1 MTLIESFDRSPLQ
14 NIAGCLALE
23 PDLLILVGPEAE
35 IEKSAARYRV
45 LLQEKG
51 MKTRVITEPLEA
63 KTMADAVVVF
73 ETLVKKHS
81 PCIFDL
87 FGGSELLLSAAG
99 VVYQT
104 MKDAYAVA
112 LQQIDLQSGMPLD
125 ADGDGV
131 VCKGKAPL
139 LSVKESIELN
149 GGLILSEKSAVAEGY
164 SVTELD
170 PLWSMMKKD
179 PNRWNKSVGILN
191 KFEKRANNGRT
202 GEEFTLQLGGAAFDH
217 EDRNR
222 FEDLLEK
229 LYLRGVLSY
238 LNVQGDRVRYRYKN
252 PLLHQCLK
260 SAGNLLEYKT
270 LLQARDY
277 APAGT
282 PFFNDSMLG
291 VMMDWDGVIH
301 WNRTEADTKNEI
313 DVIAMRGVVPLFI
326 SCKNGQVDE
335 EELYKLN
342 TVAATLG
349 GEFAKK
355 MLIATDYQE
364 EHTASGRAFI
374 QRAKDMN
381 ILLEPHA
388 AQLDA
393 VGWQKLFAQAFDKIS

>member
-23 PDLLILVGPEAE
+23 PELLILVGAEAE
-35 IEKSAARYRV
+35 IEKSAAYYRV
-45 LLQEKG
+45 LLEDKKI
-51 MKTRVITEPLEA
+51 KTRVITEPLEA
-63 KTMADAVVVF
+63 KTVADAVAVF
-73 ETLVKKHS
+73 EKLVKKHS

-87 FGGSELLLSAAG
+87 FGGSELLLTAAG

-104 MKDAYAVA
+104 MKDAYDVA

-125 ADGDGV
+125 ADGDGA
-131 VCKGKAPL
+131 VCKGKAPF
-139 LSVKESIELN
+139 LSVKQTVELN
-149 GGLILSEKSAVAEGY
+149 GGLILSEKTAVAQGH
-164 SVTELD
+164 SAAELSA
-170 PLWSMMKKD
+170 LWSMMKKN
-179 PNRWNKSVGILN
+179 PSEWNKTVGILN
-191 KFEKRANNGRT
+191 KFEKWARHERGN
-202 GEEFTLQLGGAAFDH
+202 EEVSLQFGGFTYDQA
-217 EDRNR
+217 ERR
-222 FEDLLEK
+222 RYQELLEK

-238 LNVQGDRVRYRYKN
+238 LQVQGDRARYRYKN

-260 SAGNLLEYKT
+260 TAGNLLEYKT
-270 LLQARDY
+270 LLEVRDY

-301 WNRTEADTKNEI
+301 WNHTEADTKNEI

-335 EELYKLN
+335 EELYKLH

-364 EHTASGRAFI
+364 EHTASGRAFVR
-374 QRAKDMN
+374 RAKDMN

-393 VGWQKLFAQAFDKIS
+393 AGWQQLFAQAFDEIG